1 MEVTILADILTPMAA
16 ELAAGINA
24 GSGEP
29 QIEFYTAD
37 KPAGPATAITTQ
49 TLLGTLVCS
58 TPVVVASGA
67 TVTFASITAD
77 ASAAAGG
84 TAAWARIRN
93 GDGVAV
99 VDVDVSN
106 GAGTGV
112 IKLNTVSIVT
122 GGLIQLTSFTLTVGG

>member
-1 MEVTILADILTPMAA
+1 MQVTILADILTPMAA

-24 GSGEP
+24 GAGDP

-58 TPVVVASGA
+58 TPAVVASGA

-77 ASAAAGG
+77 TSADADG
-84 TAAWARIRN
+84 TATWARIRN
-93 GDGVAV
+93 GDGLAV
-99 VDVDVSN
+99 IDVDVSN

-112 IKLNTVSIVT
+112 IKLNTVSIVA
-122 GGLIQLTSFTLTVGG
+122 GGLIQITSFVFTVGG